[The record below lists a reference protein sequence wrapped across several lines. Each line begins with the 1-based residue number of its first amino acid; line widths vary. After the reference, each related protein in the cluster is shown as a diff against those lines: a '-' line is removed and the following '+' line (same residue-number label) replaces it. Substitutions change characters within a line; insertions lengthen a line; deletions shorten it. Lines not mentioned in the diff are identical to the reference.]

1 MGKRSTNTT
10 KSGKFM
16 NPTDQARK
24 EARRRELKKNKK
36 QRQMV
41 RTAVIKGKNP
51 TDIIL
56 ELEKLDDMEFNV
68 LVAPPL
74 NEKVM
79 REKRRKLMETWHRVV
94 HLYEK
99 EDVDQH
105 LDLKKMWSNY
115 LKRKEEVM
123 DHYEAVKTAQNID
136 IDDIPLPNMADNDN
150 DKPGDIPLPPNLKM
164 APKVGI
170 LKKSSVL
177 DTLRPKSCP
186 GVPAGPPPP
195 LSDYDNFDLETN
207 TETTENKKRIRFAG
221 QENSTDEINT
231 PSVQVDEPESEE
243 KGPKVDNVQK
253 KLLAASGQD
262 VDAYMK
268 EMEEVHKKTEAEKA
282 SELRSRLARVGAAQ
296 DQPGPPGE
304 IPQAFV
310 QVAPAGFMVRPPQL
324 RPGIPPPGVRLPPGP
339 PPGRPQLPPGP
350 PPGRPPFMGVRP
362 LGAGPGPGAP
372 AQPRPRAHM
381 PRPLNPQ
388 VTSVV
393 SAGPQISA
401 GPSSTAKPV
410 VKTGSVIE
418 AKPQMRN
425 LLSDVTRF
433 VPTNVKVKRDEKTG
447 AVTTNPGKKKQNDQL
462 KDVFVKHAQPTVQQ
476 QQQGNKDDAYA
487 QFMAEME
494 KMM

>member
-24 EARRRELKKNKK
+24 EARRKELKKNKK
-36 QRQMV
+36 QRLLV

-56 ELEKLDDMEFNV
+56 ELEKLDDMEYNV
-68 LVAPPL
+68 LAAPPL

-79 REKRRKLMETWHRVV
+79 REKRRKLMETWNRVI

-105 LDLKKMWSNY
+105 IDLKKLWYNY
-115 LKRKEEVM
+115 IKRKEEVM
-123 DHYEAVKTAQNID
+123 DHFDAVKTAQTVD
-136 IDDIPLPNMADNDN
+136 VEEIPLPSLPEDGDGR
-150 DKPGDIPLPPNLKM
+150 PGDIPLPPILSMQAK
-164 APKVGI
+164 AGI

-177 DTLRPKSCP
+177 DTLRPRSCP
-186 GVPAGPPPP
+186 GVPAGPPPS
-195 LSDYDNFDLETN
+195 LSDYDEEGTD
-207 TETTENKKRIRFAG
+207 TEAVDVRSKKIRFAAD
-221 QENSTDEINT
+221 DEGGEEDI
-231 PSVQVDEPESEE
+231 SVPGEE
-243 KGPKVDNVQK
+243 KGPKVDTLQRK
-253 KLLAASGQD
+253 MLAMSGQD

-282 SELRSRLARVGAAQ
+282 VDLRQRMARLESN
-296 DQPGPPGE
+296 QPGPPGE
-304 IPQAFV
+304 GFV
-310 QVAPAGFMVRPPQL
+310 QMHPPAGFMMRPPL
-324 RPGIPPPGVRLPPGP
+324 RPGMPPPGVRLPPGP

-350 PPGRPPFMGVRP
+350 PPGRPPFMGQQRP
-362 LGAGPGPGAP
+362 PMRPGM
-372 AQPRPRAHM
+372 RPHM
-381 PRPLNPQ
+381 PRPLNPPQ
-388 VTSVV
+388 SVV
-393 SAGPQISA
+393 SAGPQLNA
-401 GPSSTAKPV
+401 PSSSGASTSSKS

-433 VPTNVKVKRDEKTG
+433 VPTNVKVKREG
-447 AVTTNPGKKKQNDQL
+447 QGLAQGKRKQLDPMRE
-462 KDVFVKHAQPTVQQ
+462 VFAKHTQPQPPQ
-476 QQQGNKDDAYA
+476 KNKDDAYA

>member
-68 LVAPPL
+68 LVPPPL
-74 NEKVM
+74 NDKVM
-79 REKRRKLMETWHRVV
+79 REKRRKLMETWNRVV

-99 EDVDQH
+99 EDIDQH
-105 LDLKKMWSNY
+105 LDLRKMWNNY

-123 DHYEAVKTAQNID
+123 DHFDAVKTAQSVD
-136 IDDIPLPNMADNDN
+136 IEDIPLPSNNTDDNERT
-150 DKPGDIPLPPNLKM
+150 GDIPLPPAM
-164 APKVGI
+164 ALPPKVGI

-177 DTLRPKSCP
+177 DSLRPKTCP
-186 GVPAGPPPP
+186 GVPAGAPPP
-195 LSDYDNFDLETN
+195 LSDYDLEQIASGSDSSRS
-207 TETTENKKRIRFAG
+207 KKIRF
-221 QENSTDEINT
+221 
-231 PSVQVDEPESEE
+231 SEADSNE
-243 KGPKVDNVQK
+243 DIDKGMVDNAQK
-253 KLLAASGQD
+253 KLLAMAGQD

-268 EMEEVHKKTEAEKA
+268 EMEEVHKKTEAEN
-282 SELRSRLARVGAAQ
+282 RSRS
-296 DQPGPPGE
+296 QPIPPGSE
-304 IPQAFV
+304 TFV
-310 QVAPAGFMVRPPQL
+310 QMAPPPAPAAGYLLRPAL
-324 RPGIPPPGVRLPPGP
+324 RPGMPPPPGVRLPPGP

-350 PPGRPPFMGVRP
+350 PPGRPPFMGGPRSA
-362 LGAGPGPGAP
+362 GA
-372 AQPRPRAHM
+372 RPRHPHM

-388 VTSVV
+388 VV
-393 SAGPQISA
+393 SAGPQLNA
-401 GPSSTAKPV
+401 GPPKT

-433 VPTNVKVKRDEKTG
+433 VPTNVKIKRG
-447 AVTTNPGKKKQNDQL
+447 AEGGLQQNKAKQVDPMRE
-462 KDVFVKHAQPTVQQ
+462 VFAKHAQAQPQNPP
-476 QQQGNKDDAYA
+476 GANKDDAYA

>member
-1 MGKRSTNTT
+1 
-10 KSGKFM
+10 M

-36 QRQMV
+36 QRQLV

-51 TDIIL
+51 TEIIL
-56 ELEKLDDMEFNV
+56 ELEKLDDVEFNV
-68 LVAPPL
+68 LVPPPL

-79 REKRRKLMETWHRVV
+79 REKRRKLLETWTRVV

-99 EDVDQH
+99 EDFDQH

-123 DHYEAVKTAQNID
+123 DHYDAVKTAQTVD
-136 IDDIPLPNMADNDN
+136 VDDIPLPSNIPD
-150 DKPGDIPLPPNLKM
+150 DKDHAGDIPLPPFSSLQ
-164 APKVGI
+164 PKTGI

-177 DTLRPKSCP
+177 DSLRPRTCP
-186 GVPAGPPPP
+186 GVPAGAPPK
-195 LSDYDNFDLETN
+195 LDEYDTIDEIQD
-207 TETTENKKRIRFAG
+207 EQRSKKIRFA
-221 QENSTDEINT
+221 TKDEE
-231 PSVQVDEPESEE
+231 D
-243 KGPKVDNVQK
+243 KGPTDVQK
-253 KLLAASGQD
+253 KLLQASGQD

-282 SELRSRLARVGAAQ
+282 AEFTRKMGMHHGAAAPVRSLE
-296 DQPGPPGE
+296 QPVPPGE
-304 IPQAFV
+304 AFV
-310 QVAPAGFMVRPPQL
+310 QVPPGPGFMVRAPGI
-324 RPGIPPPGVRLPPGP
+324 RPGMAPPGVRLPPGP

-350 PPGRPPFMGVRP
+350 PPGRPPFMVGQRP
-362 LGAGPGPGAP
+362 PGGH
-372 AQPRPRAHM
+372 QRPRPHM

-388 VTSVV
+388 VV
-393 SAGPQISA
+393 SAGPQLNA
-401 GPSSTAKPV
+401 GPSNVSKS

-425 LLSDVTRF
+425 LMSDVTRF
-433 VPTNVKVKRDEKTG
+433 VPTNVKVKRGPDG
-447 AVTTNPGKKKQNDQL
+447 SLPANPAKRQVDPMRE
-462 KDVFVKHAQPTVQQ
+462 VFAKHAQAGQPVQQ
-476 QQQGNKDDAYA
+476 QPPKDDAYA

>member
-1 MGKRSTNTT
+1 
-10 KSGKFM
+10 
-16 NPTDQARK
+16 
-24 EARRRELKKNKK
+24 
-36 QRQMV
+36 MV

-79 REKRRKLMETWHRVV
+79 REKRRKLMETWHRVIQM
-94 HLYEK
+94 YEK

-105 LDLKKMWSNY
+105 VDLKKMWSNY

-136 IDDIPLPNMADNDN
+136 IDDIPLPNNNDN
-150 DKPGDIPLPPNLKM
+150 ENGPGDIPLPPNLSM

-177 DTLRPKSCP
+177 DSLRPKTCP
-186 GVPAGPPPP
+186 GVPSGAPPP
-195 LSDYDNFDLETN
+195 LSDYETFEVEAK
-207 TETTENKKRIRFAG
+207 TDSENRSKRIRFAG
-221 QENSTDEINT
+221 QENSGDATNTTADDE
-231 PSVQVDEPESEE
+231 EESEDKISRMKE
-243 KGPKVDNVQK
+243 VDNVQK
-253 KLLAASGQD
+253 KMLAVSGQD

-282 SELRSRLARVGAAQ
+282 ADLRSRMARVGGAS

-304 IPQAFV
+304 IPPAFV
-310 QVAPAGFMVRPPQL
+310 HVSAPGGFMVRPPGAGPPQL
-324 RPGIPPPGVRLPPGP
+324 RPGMPPPGVRLPPGP

-362 LGAGPGPGAP
+362 PLGGPIPVAAAAPGVP
-372 AQPRPRAHM
+372 LSRPRAHM

-388 VTSVV
+388 VV
-393 SAGPQISA
+393 SAGPQINA
-401 GPSSTAKPV
+401 GPSKPV

-418 AKPQMRN
+418 AKPQMKN
-425 LLSDVTRF
+425 LLKDVTRF
-433 VPTNVKVKRDEKTG
+433 VPTNVKVKRADDKSG
-447 AVTTNPGKKKQNDQL
+447 GGVGGNLGGKKKQNDPL
-462 KDVFVKHAQPTVQQ
+462 RDVFVKHAQPVVQQQ